1 MLSSIQIINVLK
13 NWNIWGGVN
22 LSQDTVP
29 RLSLPEISR
38 FMPDKQILALIGI
51 RRAGKSTL
59 MFQLMEELV
68 HRGTDE
74 KNLLYVNFEE
84 PLFTQYLSLDMLDN
98 ILTAF
103 REIVRPSGRI
113 VLFLD
118 EIQNIPS
125 WERWVRVRTDQGVKV
140 IISGSSSKLLS
151 SELATLLTGRQISF
165 HVYPFSFREFMFFQG
180 VHAENLLDTLKQK
193 AQIGAL
199 LHDYLKWGGFPE
211 AVLMTDEY
219 KKRILLTQYFEDIL
233 YKDVA
238 FRHGLKDINLL
249 KKLGV
254 YVLTNIG
261 NKISYSRLAREM
273 ALPSVET
280 VRHYFSF
287 LQEAFLLYELPKFS
301 FKYREQVKAPRKLY
315 AADPGMRNAVAFR
328 FSQDIGRLAENF
340 VFLELKRRGYEVFY
354 FQKKHEVDFYARHE
368 SGDALLV
375 NVAWEIAGRA
385 TRQREVTGL
394 QEAMSELGVDRAL
407 LLTERTEEE
416 IKVPEGDIAVRPLW
430 LWTLERNFR
439 HTEGVLGHSS

>member
-1 MLSSIQIINVLK
+1 MLSSIQIIDVLK

-22 LSQDTVP
+22 LARDTVP

-38 FMPDKQILALIGI
+38 FFPDRQILALIGI
-51 RRAGKSTL
+51 RRSGKSTL

-68 HRGTDE
+68 NQGTDE
-74 KNLLYVNFEE
+74 KCLLYVNFEE
-84 PLFTQYLSLDMLDN
+84 PLFTQYLSLDLLDN

-113 VLFLD
+113 FLFLD
-118 EIQNIPS
+118 EIQDVPF
-125 WERWVRVRTDQGVKV
+125 WERWVRIRTDQGVKV

-165 HVYPFSFREFMFFQG
+165 NVHPFTFREFIFCQD
-180 VHAENLLDTLKQK
+180 VHTKNLLDTLKQK
-193 AQIGAL
+193 AEIGAL
-199 LHDYLKWGGFPE
+199 FHDYLKWGGFPE
-211 AVLMTDEY
+211 AVLKTDEY

-238 FRHGLKDINLL
+238 FRHGLKNINLL

-261 NKISYSRLAREM
+261 NKVSYGRLTREM

-301 FKYREQVKAPRKLY
+301 FKYREQVKTPRKIY
-315 AADPGMRNAVAFR
+315 AADVGMRNAVAFR

-340 VFLELKRRGYEVFY
+340 VFLELQRRGYEIFY
-354 FQKKHEVDFYARHE
+354 FQKKQEVDFYARHE
-368 SGDALLV
+368 SGDALLI
-375 NVAWEIAGRA
+375 NVAWEMAGRA
-385 TRQREVTGL
+385 TRQRELAGL
-394 QEAMSELGVDRAL
+394 QEAMSELGVKNGL

-430 LWTLERNFR
+430 LWALESG
-439 HTEGVLGHSS
+439 EY

>member
-1 MLSSIQIINVLK
+1 MLSSIQIIDVLK

-22 LSQDTVP
+22 LARDTVP
-29 RLSLPEISR
+29 RLTLPEISR
-38 FMPDKQILALIGI
+38 FIPDRQILALIGI

-59 MFQLMEELV
+59 MFQLMKKLV
-68 HRGTDE
+68 NRGTREND
-74 KNLLYVNFEE
+74 LLYINFEE
-84 PLFTQYLSLDMLDN
+84 PLFTQYLSLDLLDN

-103 REIVRPSGRI
+103 REIVRPSGKI
-113 VLFLD
+113 FLFLD
-118 EIQNIPS
+118 EIQDIPS
-125 WERWVRVRTDQGVKV
+125 WERWIRVRTDQGVKV

-151 SELATLLTGRQISF
+151 SELGTLLTGRQISF
-165 HVYPFSFREFMFFQG
+165 HVHPFSFREFIFSQG
-180 VHAENLLDTLKQK
+180 VHTENLLDTLKQK
-193 AQIGAL
+193 AEIGGL

-211 AVLMTDEY
+211 AVLITDEH

-233 YKDVA
+233 YKDIA

-254 YVLTNIG
+254 YALTNIG
-261 NKISYSRLAREM
+261 NKISYSRLAKDM

-301 FKYREQVKAPRKLY
+301 FKYREQVKTPRKLY
-315 AADPGMRNAVAFR
+315 AADVGMRNSVAFR

-354 FQKKHEVDFYARHE
+354 FQKKHELDFYARHE
-368 SGDALLV
+368 SEDALLI
-375 NVAWEIAGRA
+375 NVAWEIGGRT
-385 TRQREVTGL
+385 TRQRELAGL
-394 QEAMSELGVDRAL
+394 QEAMAELGVRNGL

-416 IKVPEGDIAVRPLW
+416 IKTQQGNIAVRPLW
-430 LWTLERNFR
+430 LWAIETGFS
-439 HTEGVLGHSS
+439 HD